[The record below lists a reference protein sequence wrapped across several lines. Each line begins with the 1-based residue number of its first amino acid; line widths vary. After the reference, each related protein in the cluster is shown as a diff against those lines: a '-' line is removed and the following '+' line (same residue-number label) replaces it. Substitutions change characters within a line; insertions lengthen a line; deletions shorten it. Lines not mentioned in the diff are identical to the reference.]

1 MLSPFNQK
9 GNFYNGITM
18 NKAQYTSTL
27 VGGGN
32 SGKYPLSTQTLAFI
46 QSQIELLQT
55 LAGIGGSRYIL
66 KEPENGQIGIVVIDG
81 EVLPLAADPQ
91 TGAAIKVVEERV
103 DITADGIV
111 YAEARI
117 MRSAKYVAKY
127 ASNVDGLYRVA
138 DFGNFA
144 TNEELYTRLQELEDY
159 CQGIENRLYVAS
171 GVYSLSTINAQKT
184 NMRLHC
190 QCGSHLL
197 NGADEYIINVYRNG
211 NKCTQEQV
219 LMNMCRYKREYNF
232 TTGEWSEFTPVT
244 QSLDIEVR
252 VSKKK
257 VVEVRHGE
265 LPDGAKLILLRKKRR
280 SKKRRSGG
288 GNTVN
293 SRYEGVVVNRSP
305 KNAYVHYKEIFL
317 STGKAG
323 VWYQPKCVA
332 CASGEKIAKV
342 GDTLYD
348 LCRPMFSR
356 ASKGKWAGSY
366 RVQYTSKRYSAK
378 ARVDG
383 TNADAYA
390 KIGLQMVVGDP
401 RKVRCER
408 GGIVRMKYRGGYHSR
423 TDGVK
428 ENRLS
433 FSVE

>member
-1 MLSPFNQK
+1 
-9 GNFYNGITM
+9 M
-18 NKAQYTSTL
+18 NRAQYTSTL
-27 VGGGN
+27 VAGGN
-32 SGKYPLSTQTLAFI
+32 NGKYPLSTQTLAFI
-46 QSQIELLQT
+46 QSQIELLQM
-55 LAGIGGSRYIL
+55 LARIGGARYIL

-91 TGAAIKVVEERV
+91 TGAAIKIVEERV

-111 YAEARI
+111 YTEARI

-127 ASNVDGLYRVA
+127 ASNDDSLYRVA
-138 DFGNFA
+138 TFGNFA
-144 TNEELYTRLQELEDY
+144 TNVELYNKLQELEDY
-159 CQGIENRLYVAS
+159 CQDIENRLYVTS
-171 GVYSLSTINAQKT
+171 GVCSLSTINAQKT

-190 QCGSHLL
+190 QYGSYRL

-211 NKCTQEQV
+211 DKCTQEQV
-219 LMNMCRYKREYNF
+219 LMNMRRYKREYNF
-232 TTGEWSEFTPVT
+232 KTGEWSEFTPVT

-252 VSKKK
+252 VSQKK

-288 GNTVN
+288 ANTVN
-293 SRYEGVVVNRSP
+293 TLFEGVVIRRSP
-305 KNAYVHYKEIFL
+305 KNAYVHYKEIVL
-317 STGKAG
+317 STGSAG
-323 VWYQPKCVA
+323 VWYQPKCVSW
-332 CASGEKIAKV
+332 ASGEKTVKV

-348 LCRPMFSR
+348 LCRPMFVW
-356 ASKGKWAGSY
+356 ASKGKWSGSY

-378 ARVDG
+378 ARVEG

-390 KIGLQMVVGDP
+390 KIGLQLIVGDP
-401 RKVRCER
+401 RTVRCER
-408 GGIVRMKYRGGYHSR
+408 GGIIRMKFRGGYHSR

-428 ENRLS
+428 ENRYS